1 MLATAERAS
10 LDRTVGRTP
19 MHRPLNEPGSSR
31 GVRGPRARPSPRL
44 RPRGAARL
52 VLAVSVGLFAAIL
65 ASAPAVV
72 LADAGET
79 VARTPAGAGDGA
91 AGTQPGRA
99 GRPKAARTS
108 GFSLFG
114 NDASGTRSAG
124 ADGWWSGKACAAL
137 ALAVCGLIA
146 VAARR
151 RGPRSP
157 AAAVAGRGP
166 REPLAQA
173 RGLSAAGRSA
183 GAGRRGRPPGAAR
196 PHHRAGRRPPD
207 PPAQQPEAGS

>member
-1 MLATAERAS
+1 
-10 LDRTVGRTP
+10 

-31 GVRGPRARPSPRL
+31 NVRRPRAWIDPRPSPRI
-44 RPRGAARL
+44 AARL

-65 ASAPAVV
+65 ASPPAVV
-72 LADAGET
+72 LADAGEA
-79 VARTPAGAGDGA
+79 VARTPAGVGDGV

-114 NDASGTRSAG
+114 NDAGGTRSVG
-124 ADGWWSGKACAAL
+124 ADAWWSAKACAAL
-137 ALAVCGLIA
+137 ALAVIGLIA

-157 AAAVAGRGP
+157 AAAVEVVGRVS
-166 REPLAQA
+166 
-173 RGLSAAGRSA
+173 LSPKHAVYLLRVGRRVLVV
-183 GAGRRGRPPGAAR
+183 GAGPQGPPALITELDDV
-196 PHHRAGRRPPD
+196 PPD
-207 PPAQQPEAGS
+207 PPAQPPEAGS